1 MSAFL
6 GPIHTW
12 LYNKIKFQDE
22 LIKRIRNVVSQKGY
36 EDELL
41 SQLDHRYGT
50 LEEGELADIID
61 ENNIHGWLQERITV
75 VENRLAFLITIV
87 TDEHPERIIDIN
99 DAVYE
104 FGKEHSVQKGISIK
118 EAYGYLD
125 NLLLNGM
132 PCDRVNEVTN
142 EDENSIAW
150 NQTADIHKSYWDMI
164 HGNVDYYYAI
174 RKSLIVGI
182 IENSGIV
189 YNQIGEQTFELRKEA

>member
-12 LYNKIKFQDE
+12 LYKRIKFQDE
-22 LIKRIRNVVSQKGY
+22 LVKRISNFVLQKGY

-41 SQLDHRYGT
+41 SQLDHRCGT
-50 LEEGELADIID
+50 LKEGKLADIID
-61 ENNIHGWLQERITV
+61 ENNIHGWLQEGITV
-75 VENRLAFLITIV
+75 VENKLAFLITVV
-87 TDEHPERIIDIN
+87 TDGHPERIIDIS

-104 FGKEHSVQKGISIK
+104 FGKEHSMQKGISIK

-142 EDENSIAW
+142 EDENSITW
-150 NQTADIHKSYWDMI
+150 NQTVDIREPYWNMI
-164 HGNVDYYYAI
+164 HGNVNYYHVI
-174 RKSLIVGI
+174 RESLIVGV

-189 YNQIGEQTFELRKEA
+189 YDQIGDQTFELRKEA